1 MCFFEVAKI
10 VIIYYMCSLWHLSR
24 PDFCLEGVYSRP
36 DFCLEGV
43 YSSVRLQKITGRIS
57 S

>member
-24 PDFCLEGVYSRP
+24 PDFCLEGVYS
-36 DFCLEGV
+36 
-43 YSSVRLQKITGRIS
+43 SVRLQKITGRIS